1 MTQQATTPEGKTK
14 FLKQVSG
21 TPGSGTAKIT
31 YTSGAESADLK
42 AAHFFMKMQDEGKS
56 VEEARAYANIGPMIG
71 PDINWDEVKRILS
84 TFQ

>member
-1 MTQQATTPEGKTK
+1 MSAPAKTDESTR

-21 TPGSGTAKIT
+21 TPGSGTAEII
-31 YTSGAESADLK
+31 YTSGAESTDLK

>member
-1 MTQQATTPEGKTK
+1 MSAQPNTDESTR
-14 FLKQVSG
+14 FLQQVSG
-21 TPGSGTAKIT
+21 TPDSGAAKII